1 MIKTLIMLK
10 KIYISDECCS
20 SELSI
25 KKKTEKTYS
34 AVIIIIINIFL
45 AANRHIRMLLYRI
58 LE

>member
-1 MIKTLIMLK
+1 MNAVLLNFQ
-10 KIYISDECCS
+10 
-20 SELSI
+20 L

-34 AVIIIIINIFL
+34 AVIIIIIIFFL